1 MTLSDLP
8 VHTPGRPRRGRH
20 AAALAFCAGV
30 AVAVVMAMGVAGPAA
45 AAGFDCAR
53 AVKAA
58 EHAICQ
64 DPDLSR
70 SDRHQATLY
79 AALLQSVAPALR
91 DNLRASQRQFLRERD
106 GCQSNLPC
114 LQSAYLWRFHELCGM
129 SKLHGLACS
138 DPGAVPR

>member
-1 MTLSDLP
+1 MPVPFVPSSFGASRLLP
-8 VHTPGRPRRGRH
+8 V
-20 AAALAFCAGV
+20 AVLAVSTG
-30 AVAVVMAMGVAGPAA
+30 MAAGPVA

-58 EHAICQ
+58 EHAICE
-64 DPDLSR
+64 DRDLSR

-79 AALLQSVAPALR
+79 AALLQAVAPALR

-129 SKLHGLACS
+129 SKLHGLGCA

>member
-1 MTLSDLP
+1 MPDPFVPPSVGASRLLP
-8 VHTPGRPRRGRH
+8 AAVLALLLC
-20 AAALAFCAGV
+20 AAA
-30 AVAVVMAMGVAGPAA
+30 GPVA

-53 AVKAA
+53 SVKAA
-58 EHAICQ
+58 EHAICE
-64 DPDLSR
+64 DRDLSR

-79 AALLQSVAPALR
+79 AALLQAVAPALR

-129 SKLHGLACS
+129 SKLHGLGCA

>member
-1 MTLSDLP
+1 MPDPLVRTP
-8 VHTPGRPRRGRH
+8 VRPRRALA
-20 AAALAFCAGV
+20 AAALASLLGV
-30 AVAVVMAMGVAGPAA
+30 AAGPAD

-58 EHAICQ
+58 EHAICE
-64 DPDLSR
+64 DRELSR

-79 AALLQSVAPALR
+79 AALLQAVAPALR

-129 SKLHGLACS
+129 SKLHGLGCA